1 MFSEKTINSTEIYK
15 GKILDLRV
23 DEVEL
28 SNGKKS
34 VREIITHSGASA
46 VLAKHEGKII
56 LVRQFRKP
64 IDKLILEIPA
74 GKIDIGED
82 PTLCALRELEE
93 ETGFKAVDIEKVGE
107 IHTTPG
113 FSNELI
119 HIYYTENLVEG
130 NINRDEDEM
139 MDVLMISLKDFEVM
153 IESGEIT
160 DGKTLAALAMCR
172 KKMFK

>member
-1 MFSEKTINSTEIYK
+1 
-15 GKILDLRV
+15 
-23 DEVEL
+23 
-28 SNGKKS
+28 
-34 VREIITHSGASA
+34 
-46 VLAKHEGKII
+46 
-56 LVRQFRKP
+56 VRQFRKP

-74 GKIDIGED
+74 GKIDIGEE
-82 PTLCALRELEE
+82 PTLCAIRELEE

-139 MDVLMISLKDFEVM
+139 MDVLMISLKDFEGM

-172 KKMFK
+172 KKLFK